1 MFKNVF
7 QEIFDLHS
15 HTQILEACEW
25 DEERAAELI
34 EIFSQTINN
43 VASAHPASW
52 SEIIDE
58 AIQDVEED
66 LSSEELDTLAESL
79 GEMVEKMSSLLEI
92 AEEYEN

>member
-34 EIFSQTINN
+34 EIFSETINN
-43 VASAHPASW
+43 VANAHPDSW

-66 LSSEELDTLAESL
+66 LSSEEIDTLTGSL
-79 GEMVEKMSSLLEI
+79 GEMVEKMSSLLEM
-92 AEEYEN
+92 ADEYEN